1 MSMRNITLSAE
12 DRLLAAAQAKARRE
26 HTTLNAEFR
35 RWLEGYVS
43 RKERVEAYR
52 RMMAEMHTVSSGNR
66 RYTRD
71 ELNAR

>member
-1 MSMRNITLSAE
+1 MRNITLSAE

-43 RKERVEAYR
+43 RKERAEA
-52 RMMAEMHTVSSGNR
+52 
-66 RYTRD
+66 
-71 ELNAR
+71 